1 MSLKDEIVDLVKK
14 YIDTDN
20 KLIEIQRDARD
31 LRKTKKQINDQLV
44 EIMKNNDID
53 CFDVK
58 DGKLQYSQTKTRGS
72 INKKYLLTILS
83 KYFENDNKAEQ
94 MTEYILEN
102 REEKVKESIKRK
114 INK

>member
-14 YIDTDN
+14 YIETDN
-20 KLIEIQRDARD
+20 KLLDIQRDARD
-31 LRKTKKQINDQLV
+31 LRKTKKEINDQLV

-58 DGKLQYSQTKTRGS
+58 DGKLQYAQTKTRGS
-72 INKKYLLTILS
+72 INKKYLLTVLS
-83 KYFENDNKAEQ
+83 KYFDNNNKAEDI
-94 MTEYILEN
+94 TEYILEN
-102 REEKVKESIKRK
+102 REEKIKESIKRK